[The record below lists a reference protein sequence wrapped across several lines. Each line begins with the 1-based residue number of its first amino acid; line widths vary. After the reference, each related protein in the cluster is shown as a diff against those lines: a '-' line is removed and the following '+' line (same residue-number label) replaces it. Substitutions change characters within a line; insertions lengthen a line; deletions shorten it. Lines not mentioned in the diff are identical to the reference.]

1 MTTYHEADMLAASA
15 QAPLPWPSPPNPGD
29 LSRRLATRRTE
40 LRLSI
45 AQVAERAR
53 VTQRYLEYL
62 ENFPAQPGAATL
74 RRLAAAL
81 HTTPAALL
89 GAGSNR
95 PPGGTLQPPGS
106 LERLSLA
113 DCQRLLAP
121 GGVGRIAF
129 PTASGLV
136 VVPVN
141 YVQVPPSIVLR
152 TEAGSVIAGHG
163 DGPVS
168 FQVDHLDQALGQGW
182 SVLVRGQAHRVL
194 QPGEVQKLRRHCNV
208 RPWPAGEHD
217 LFVKIIPERLTGRRV
232 RVQ

>member
-1 MTTYHEADMLAASA
+1 MTTYHQADMVDMSA

-29 LSRRLATRRTE
+29 LSRRLVTRRTE
-40 LRLSI
+40 LRLST

-62 ENFPAQPGAATL
+62 ENFPAQPGAVTL

-95 PPGGTLQPPGS
+95 PPGGTLRQPGS
-106 LERLSLA
+106 LQHLCMA

-141 YVQVPPSIVLR
+141 YVLVPPSIVLR

-168 FQVDHLDQALGQGW
+168 FEVDHLDAALGQGW

-194 QPGEVQKLRRHCNV
+194 QPGEIQNLRRHCNV
-208 RPWPAGEHD
+208 RPWPSGEHD
-217 LFVKIIPERLTGRRV
+217 QYVRIIPERVTGRRI